1 MEKYHISYWIY
12 FFCNFSSC
20 SRQIIEP
27 IIREIMTKYLFSL
40 KSEKRKN
47 ANNSIVIYF
56 FRCFFGQSEQG
67 RIFVKIKFFRFYF
80 FSTKNGDRFFV
91 FFFKKYQQK
100 SIIPRWSLIC
110 KKTQKMVSR
119 PPRVEPPKTAL
130 ATSIFIIFF
139 PDFLCIENSSNSHQ
153 NTGID
158 NIAKLTGARVEVFHI
173 KSSFLSLKWV
183 KKNGWKNAHFHRFR
197 DKNLPVL
204 TAIWSAAPLK
214 KKTTLKMVVDP

>member
-1 MEKYHISYWIY
+1 MEKYHTSYWII

-139 PDFLCIENSSNSHQ
+139 PDFLCIENSSKSHQ
-153 NTGID
+153 NTRIN
-158 NIAKLTGARVEVFHI
+158 NIANWQGRGSKFFTLNH
-173 KSSFLSLKWV
+173 
-183 KKNGWKNAHFHRFR
+183 HFW
-197 DKNLPVL
+197 
-204 TAIWSAAPLK
+204 T
-214 KKTTLKMVVDP
+214 

>member
-1 MEKYHISYWIY
+1 M

-40 KSEKRKN
+40 KLEKRKKTN
-47 ANNSIVIYF
+47 ISIVIYF
-56 FRCFFGQSEQG
+56 LRCFFRQSEQG

-130 ATSIFIIFF
+130 ATSISIIFF
-139 PDFLCIENSSNSHQ
+139 LIFYVLKIRQTRIKTPELIILQNWQGRGSKFFTSNH
-153 NTGID
+153 
-158 NIAKLTGARVEVFHI
+158 
-173 KSSFLSLKWV
+173 
-183 KKNGWKNAHFHRFR
+183 HFW
-197 DKNLPVL
+197 
-204 TAIWSAAPLK
+204 A
-214 KKTTLKMVVDP
+214 